1 MCDKAVDACPYIFRS
16 IPDWFK
22 TQNMCDKAFSGDS
35 FILKYCLDRYKT
47 QKICD
52 KAVDN
57 FLSTLPFV
65 PE

>member
-1 MCDKAVDACPYIFRS
+1 
-16 IPDWFK
+16 
-22 TQNMCDKAFSGDS
+22 MCDKAFSGDS

-57 FLSTLPFV
+57 FLLTLPFV